1 MTSGQLWVTRRL
13 GDIINKVE
21 ESAGD
26 IGVEDYP
33 NLESWMMDVF
43 DDALNKIGEEGYTDE
58 DEFLNKY
65 SSIISAL
72 EDIFKE
78 QLHDFYVSEKG
89 EEMISESFDRVLD
102 MYKKLNSGEELK
114 PSEKA
119 MMTAFKRFVDD
130 GGNAEEFEYSEEGD
144 YDIDEREGKRF
155 KWVRFGLPLVFTF
168 SEEYKDNGE
177 IVYFG
182 EITFNKDEF
191 LGEIATDKR
200 GYLLDYDF
208 YSVFD
213 ENVRLKDVLNEMGIE
228 AEITN
233 FFAEEIIPGLRR

>member
-1 MTSGQLWVTRRL
+1 
-13 GDIINKVE
+13 
-21 ESAGD
+21 
-26 IGVEDYP
+26 
-33 NLESWMMDVF
+33 
-43 DDALNKIGEEGYTDE
+43 
-58 DEFLNKY
+58 
-65 SSIISAL
+65 
-72 EDIFKE
+72 
-78 QLHDFYVSEKG
+78 
-89 EEMISESFDRVLD
+89 